1 MKHFKFISNIDI
13 TAALAEIEANDH
25 LFAPHTE
32 RPEESPPLRE
42 GKSIHLRIHDKHSK
56 TDDISDNR
64 GAKELADKILGSVDT
79 KNIERLPECAKLIK
93 LAASMLSG
101 GEIGRSYIAKM
112 VPGGKIYPHIDP
124 GKYFTIHDRYHIV
137 LKTNNDVSFSCGNAG
152 GIETVRFEQGQV
164 WVFNNKVTHWA
175 ANNGDVD
182 RIHIIMDY
190 RSDTLQFN

>member
-1 MKHFKFISNIDI
+1 MNHFKFIGQIDVA
-13 TAALAEIEANDH
+13 AALAEIRANDH

-42 GKSIHLRIHDKHSK
+42 GRSIHLRIHDKHSK

-64 GAKELADKILGSVDT
+64 SAKELADKILGSVDT
-79 KNIERLPECAKLIK
+79 KNIERLPECAKLIH
-93 LAASMLSG
+93 MVTGIVG
-101 GEIGRSYIAKM
+101 GQLGRSYVAKM

-137 LKTNNDVSFSCGNAG
+137 LTTNPGVSFGCGIG
-152 GIETVRFEQGQV
+152 DSIETVRFEQGQL
-164 WVFNNKVTHWA
+164 WVFNNKIVHWA
-175 ANNGDVD
+175 INDGTTD

-190 RSDTLQFN
+190 KNDTLQFD